1 MDISDA
7 RMAVVSTGNPSGGS
21 CNKKY
26 ILINCG
32 WMREIISDGNIL
44 SNMNLF

>member
-7 RMAVVSTGNPSGGS
+7 RMAVVSAGNPLGGS
-21 CNKKY
+21 CNTKY

-32 WMREIISDGNIL
+32 WMRELINDANIL
-44 SNMNLF
+44 